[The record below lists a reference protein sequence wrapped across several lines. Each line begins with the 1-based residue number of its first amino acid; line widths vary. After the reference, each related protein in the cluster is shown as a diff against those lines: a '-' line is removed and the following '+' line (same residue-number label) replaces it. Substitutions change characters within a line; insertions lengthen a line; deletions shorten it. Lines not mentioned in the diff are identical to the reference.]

1 MIKVAAGFQY
11 SVNLSYDLYH
21 DEKIENFIP
30 TNSALD
36 FMEDVLKSTAENST
50 DRERVL
56 IGAYGRGKSH
66 MVLTTLSLLLK
77 KDRSKFR
84 HLLPKLAE
92 RESLNQEIKRY
103 YASADKILPVIISGS
118 STSIPQAF
126 LTALE
131 HTLRDENLLDIMPDT
146 NYKAAIRCIHKWKN
160 DFPETYQ
167 LLADKINGTMQD
179 FLVKLA
185 DYDIAAYQEFEKI
198 YPHLTAGSVFNP
210 FIGFDVVELYESVL
224 DSLKSKG
231 YTGIYVVYDEFSK
244 YLEANIQ
251 GASVSDTK
259 LLQDFAEKCNRSG
272 KNQLH
277 LLLISHKE
285 IANYI
290 DKLPKQKTD
299 GWRGVSERFKH
310 IHLSDDYEQTYGI
323 IGTAIQKDEKIWQN
337 FQQEYAQNFTELEA
351 IYDKHE
357 ILKDFSKQEKVK
369 YMRSC
374 YPLHPI
380 TTFILPR
387 LSEKI
392 AQNER
397 TLFTFLSADTR
408 FTLVDFLREETNGF
422 RLLTPDYVFD
432 YFLPLLEKEVYT
444 GEIHKNYIL
453 AKNILG
459 KVAGN
464 ELQEKIIKILALI
477 YMVEQFELLPP
488 TQEEIER
495 ILQQEYATSE
505 IDKALADLIAKEYV
519 LYLKRSNGYLCLK
532 QSSGVDINQKIND
545 FAAANANYD
554 VKEILN
560 QMNFDHYMYPAK
572 YNDEREITRFFA
584 FEFIHASEVG
594 TDVDW
599 NIKSEN
605 IEADGI
611 IYAILPDS
619 EEELNTATEKLSQ
632 IDSHYK
638 RFLFVVPQEYLDIKD
653 KLLEL
658 HAVTELRENAIGD
671 AVLYGEY
678 DLVYSDLY
686 DVVRDFIQRYTRPER
701 GKAVYYHIGKKQNIH
716 RRSQLSRLLSN
727 ICNNVYCYTPVINNE
742 VINKNE
748 LTTTAINSS
757 HKVLSAILRTE
768 VEPELGL
775 TGTGQDVSIMR
786 STLMRTKILTTDED
800 GWIFNR
806 HTGDK
811 NMDLVL
817 ETIYHFM
824 EEPSRSGQRRNF
836 ADLYKLLMAP
846 EFMFGLRKGVIPIYL
861 AVAMHSHKKTAI
873 VYDKGEPVN
882 VTADVLQQINARP
895 ENYTLEKI
903 DWSSDK
909 ESYIHGLE
917 NVFADFITPDESKAD
932 NFEHVA
938 KGMFKWYLSLPKY
951 TRDMRCLTDGEKINS
966 VYIAFRKAVK
976 DSRNASEL
984 LFEKLPKIFKQQ
996 LTEPTQLCMS
1006 VQNAKMFF
1014 DKAVIVLQEDV
1025 TQCLWNVFQHGQPE
1039 RASLKSILLDFC
1051 EGLPQAVFEEI
1062 FADGTSKFLEL
1073 CRTDEINDDDLL
1085 HSIVRT
1091 ATGLRLTDWSDQTFA
1106 DFHSKIKQYKET
1118 ACSFDMEGAPESVD
1132 MEALHSDYEFMF
1144 LNAQGKAIKKRFA
1157 KVDYSMRAKLLRN
1170 SLVANIEAM
1179 GQSISEQEKRQVI
1192 AEILQEYC

>member
-1 MIKVAAGFQY
+1 MIKVADGFQY

-50 DRERVL
+50 DRARVL

-77 KDRSKFR
+77 KDRAKFR
-84 HLLPKLAE
+84 HLQPKLAE
-92 RESLNQEIKRY
+92 REDLAREIKRY
-103 YASADKILPVIISGS
+103 YNSTDKILPVIISGS

-126 LTALE
+126 LMALE

-146 NYKAAIRCIHKWKN
+146 NYKAAIRCVNKWKN
-160 DFPETYQ
+160 DFPETYKE
-167 LLADKINGTMQD
+167 LNAKINGTMQD
-179 FLVKLA
+179 FLARLTA
-185 DYDIAAYQEFEKI
+185 YDIAAYQEFEKI
-198 YPHLTAGSVFNP
+198 YPQLTAGSVFNP

-224 DSLKSKG
+224 ESLKEKG

-244 YLEANIQ
+244 FLEANIQ

-323 IGTAIQKDEKIWQN
+323 IGTAIQKDEDKWQK
-337 FQQEYAQNFTELEA
+337 FQQEYAQNFNDLEKL
-351 IYDKHE
+351 YDKHD
-357 ILKDFSKQEKVK
+357 ILKGFSEQEKRH
-369 YMRSC
+369 YLCSC

-408 FTLVDFLREETNGF
+408 YTLVDFLRKKTNGF

-432 YFLPLLEKEVYT
+432 YFLPLLEKEVYA
-444 GEIHKNYIL
+444 GEIHKTYIL

-459 KVAGN
+459 RVTGN
-464 ELQEKIIKILALI
+464 TLQGKIIKILALI

-488 TQEEIER
+488 TQIELER
-495 ILQQEYATSE
+495 ILQQEYSIDE
-505 IDKALADLIAKEYV
+505 IDKALAELIDKKYV

-532 QSSGVDINQKIND
+532 QSSGVNIYQKIGD
-545 FAAANANYD
+545 FVAANANYD
-554 VKEILN
+554 VKKLLN
-560 QMNFDHYMYPAK
+560 QMNFDRYMYPAK

-594 TDVDW
+594 ADVDW
-599 NIKSEN
+599 DIKSEN

-619 EEELNTATEKLSQ
+619 EEELIAATEKLPQ
-632 IDSHYK
+632 IDAKYK
-638 RFLFVVPQEYLDIKD
+638 RFLFVVPQEYMDIRD
-653 KLLEL
+653 KLLEF

-671 AVLYGEY
+671 SVLYGEY

-686 DVVRDFIQRYTRPER
+686 DVVREFIQRYTRPER
-701 GKAVYYHIGKKQNIH
+701 GKAAYYHMGNKQNIH

-727 ICNNVYCYTPVINNE
+727 ICNNVYCNTPVINNE

-786 STLMRTKILTTDED
+786 STLMRTKILTVDED
-800 GWIFNR
+800 GWTFNR
-806 HTGDK
+806 NTGNK
-811 NMDLVL
+811 QMDLVL

-824 EEPSRSGQRRNF
+824 EETAASGKRRNF

-861 AVAMHSHKKTAI
+861 AVAMHSHKKTVI
-873 VYDKGEPVN
+873 IYDKGEPVN
-882 VTADVLQQINARP
+882 ITADLLQQINASP

-903 DWSSDK
+903 DWSNDK
-909 ESYIHGLE
+909 EIYIHDLE
-917 NVFADFITPDESKAD
+917 KVFADFITLDESKAD

-951 TRDMRCLTDGEKINS
+951 ARDMRCLPNGEKTNS
-966 VYIAFRKAVK
+966 DYIAFRKAVK

-984 LFEKLPKIFKQQ
+984 LFEKLPRIFKRQ
-996 LTEPTQLCMS
+996 LTEPSELCLAI
-1006 VQNAKMFF
+1006 QHAKSFF
-1014 DKAVIVLQEDV
+1014 DHAVIALQADA
-1025 TQCLWNVFQHGQPE
+1025 TQCLRDVFQHGQPK
-1039 RASLKSILLDFC
+1039 RASLKSIMLDFC
-1051 EGLPQAVFEEI
+1051 DGLPLAVFEEI

-1073 CRTDEINDDDLL
+1073 CRTDGINDNELL
-1085 HSIVRT
+1085 HSIVRY
-1091 ATGLRLTDWSDQTFA
+1091 ATGLRLTDWSDQTFI
-1106 DFHSKIKQYKET
+1106 DFQNKIKQYKET
-1118 ACSFDMEGAPESVD
+1118 ACGFEVEDSQERVVTEEP
-1132 MEALHSDYEFMF
+1132 HSDYEFTF
-1144 LNAQGKAIKKRFA
+1144 LNAQGKAAKKRFA
-1157 KVDYSMRAKLLRN
+1157 KIEYSPRAKLLRN
-1170 SLVANIEAM
+1170 SLLANIEAM

-1192 AEILQEYC
+1192 AEILQEFC

>member
-1 MIKVAAGFQY
+1 MIKVADGFQY

-36 FMEDVLKSTAENST
+36 FIEDVLKSTGENST
-50 DRERVL
+50 DRARVL

-77 KDRSKFR
+77 NDRTKFH
-84 HLLPKLAE
+84 HLLPKLKE
-92 RESLNQEIKRY
+92 RENLNREIKRY
-103 YASADKILPVIISGS
+103 YESDDKMLPVIISGS

-146 NYKAAIRCIHKWKN
+146 NYKAAIRCVNKWKN
-160 DFPETYQ
+160 DFPETYKE
-167 LLADKINGTMQD
+167 LNNRISGTMKD
-179 FLVKLA
+179 FLTRLG
-185 DYDIAAYQEFEKI
+185 DYDIAAYEEFEKV
-198 YPHLTAGSVFNP
+198 YPQLTAGSVFNP
-210 FIGFDVVELYESVL
+210 FMGFDVVELYESVL
-224 DSLKSKG
+224 ESLKVKG

-244 YLEANIQ
+244 FLEANIQ

-272 KNQLH
+272 KKQLH

-323 IGTAIQKDEKIWQN
+323 IGTAIQKDEKEWHA
-337 FQQEYAQNFTELEA
+337 FQEEYAQNFNALENL
-351 IYDKHE
+351 YGKHDIIRDLSE
-357 ILKDFSKQEKVK
+357 QEKK
-369 YMRSC
+369 RYIYSC
-374 YPLHPI
+374 YPLHPV
-380 TTFILPR
+380 TTFVLPR

-408 FTLVDFLREETNGF
+408 YTLVDFLRQETNGF
-422 RLLTPDYVFD
+422 RLLTPDYVFE
-432 YFLPLLEKEVYT
+432 YFLPLLEKEVYA
-444 GEIHKNYIL
+444 GEIHKTYIL

-459 KVAGN
+459 KVVGN
-464 ELQEKIIKILALI
+464 PLQEKIIKILALI

-488 TQEEIER
+488 TQVELEK
-495 ILQQEYATSE
+495 ILQQEYAIDE

-532 QSSGVDINQKIND
+532 QSSGVNIYQKITD
-545 FAAANANYD
+545 FVAANVNYD
-554 VKEILN
+554 VKSILN
-560 QMNFDHYMYPAK
+560 QINFDRYMYPAK

-594 TDVDW
+594 LDVDW
-599 NIKSEN
+599 DIKSEN

-611 IYAILPDS
+611 IYAVLPDD
-619 EEELNTATEKLSQ
+619 EEELTAVTEKISKVG
-632 IDSHYK
+632 DRYK
-638 RFLFVVPQEYLDIKD
+638 RYLFVIPNEYIDIKE

-658 HAVTELRENAIGD
+658 HAVAELRENAIGD

-686 DVVRDFIQRYTRPER
+686 DVVRGFIQTYTRPER
-701 GKAVYYHIGKKQNIH
+701 GKATYYHVGLKQNIH

-727 ICNNVYCYTPVINNE
+727 ICNNVYRHTPVINNE

-757 HKVLSAILRTE
+757 HKVLAAILRSE

-786 STLMRTKILTTDED
+786 STLMRTKILTADED
-800 GWIFNR
+800 GWAFNR
-806 HTGDK
+806 NTGDK

-824 EEPSRSGQRRNF
+824 EDKSADVKRRSF
-836 ADLYKLLMAP
+836 AELYKLLMAP
-846 EFMFGLRKGVIPIYL
+846 DFMFGLRKGVIPIYI
-861 AVAMHSHKKTAI
+861 AVAMHNYKKNVI
-873 VYDKGEPVN
+873 IYDKGEPVN
-882 VTADVLQQINARP
+882 LSADVLQQINAKP
-895 ENYTLEKI
+895 ENYTLERI
-903 DWSSDK
+903 DWSTDK

-917 NVFADFITPDESKAD
+917 KVFGDFITLYDNQAD

-951 TRDMRCLTDGEKINS
+951 TRDMRCLTDGTKINS
-966 VYIAFRKAVK
+966 ANAAFRKAVK

-984 LFEKLPKIFKQQ
+984 LFDKIPQIFHKPLTNPAELCQVVQDGKL
-996 LTEPTQLCMS
+996 
-1006 VQNAKMFF
+1006 FF
-1014 DKAVIVLQEDV
+1014 DKAINMLEASV
-1025 TQCLWNVFQHGQPE
+1025 TQTIREVFQNGQPE
-1039 RASLKSILLDFC
+1039 RASLRSIMLDFD
-1051 EGLPQAVFEEI
+1051 ESLPQAVFEEI
-1062 FADGTSKFLEL
+1062 FADGTSRFLEL
-1073 CRTDEINDDDLL
+1073 CRAEGINDDELL
-1085 HSIVRT
+1085 NSIVRE
-1091 ATGLRLTDWSDQTFA
+1091 ATGLRLLDWSDQTFVG
-1106 DFHSKIKQYKET
+1106 FQSRLKQYKDT
-1118 ACSFDMEGAPESVD
+1118 ACGFKTEESFESIASEVP
-1132 MEALHSDYEFMF
+1132 HSDYEFTF
-1144 LNAQGKAIKKRFA
+1144 LNAQGKASRKRFS
-1157 KVDYSMRAKLLRN
+1157 KIEYSPRAKLLRN
-1170 SLVANIEAM
+1170 SLLANIDSM

>member
-50 DRERVL
+50 DRARVL

-77 KDRSKFR
+77 KDKSKFR
-84 HLLPKLAE
+84 HLLPKLTE
-92 RESLNQEIKRY
+92 REGLDREIKRY
-103 YASADKILPVIISGS
+103 YASDDKMLPVIISGS

-131 HTLRDENLLDIMPDT
+131 HTLRDEDLLDIMPDT
-146 NYKAAIRCIHKWKN
+146 NYKAAIRCVHKWKN
-160 DFPETYQ
+160 DFQDTYKS
-167 LLADKINGTMQD
+167 LSDKINGTMQD
-179 FLVKLA
+179 FLAKLA
-185 DYDIAAYQEFEKI
+185 AYDIAAYQEFETI
-198 YPHLTAGSVFNP
+198 YPQLTAGSVFNP

-224 DSLKSKG
+224 ESLKSKG

-272 KNQLH
+272 KKQLH

-323 IGTAIQKDEKIWQN
+323 IGTAIQKDEAIWQN
-337 FQQEYAQNFTELEA
+337 FQLEYAQNFTDLESL
-351 IYDKHE
+351 YDRHE
-357 ILKDFSKQEKVK
+357 MLKDFSEEEKVH
-369 YMRSC
+369 YIHSC
-374 YPLHPI
+374 YPLHPV

-408 FTLVDFLREETNGF
+408 FTLVDFLRQGTNGF

-464 ELQEKIIKILALI
+464 ELQEKIIKIIALI
-477 YMVEQFELLPP
+477 YMVEQFEVLPP
-488 TQEEIER
+488 TQEELER
-495 ILQQEYATSE
+495 ILQQEYVTSE
-505 IDKALADLIAKEYV
+505 IDKALSDLIAKEYV

-532 QSSGVDINQKIND
+532 QSSGVDIYQKIAD
-545 FAAANANYD
+545 YTAADSNYD
-554 VKEILN
+554 VKNILN
-560 QMNFDHYMYPAK
+560 ENNFDRYMYPAR

-584 FEFIHASEVG
+584 FEFIHGSEVG
-594 TDVDW
+594 LDVDW
-599 NIKSEN
+599 EIKSEK

-611 IYAILPDS
+611 IYAILVDS
-619 EEELNTATEKLSQ
+619 EEELAGLKEVLPKINT
-632 IDSHYK
+632 DYK
-638 RFLFVVPQEYLDIKD
+638 RFIFALPQNYVDIKE

-658 HAVTELRENAIGD
+658 HAVTELREAAIGD
-671 AVLYGEY
+671 PVLYGEY
-678 DLVYSDLY
+678 DLFYSDLY
-686 DVVRDFIQRYTRPER
+686 DIVREFIQSYTRPER
-701 GKAVYYHIGKKQNIH
+701 GKTVYYHVGEKKKIY

-727 ICNNVYCYTPVINNE
+727 ICNNVYCNTPIINNE

-748 LTTTAINSS
+748 LTTTAINSC
-757 HKVLSAILRTE
+757 HKVLAAILRTE

-786 STLMRTKILTTDED
+786 STLMRTKILTADDD
-800 GWIFNR
+800 GWVFNR
-806 HTGDK
+806 NTGNK
-811 NMDLVL
+811 SMDLVL
-817 ETIYHFM
+817 QTIYHFM
-824 EEPSRSGQRRNF
+824 EDNTPEGKRRNL
-836 ADLYKLLMAP
+836 AELYEILMAP
-846 EFMFGLRKGVIPIYL
+846 KFTFGLRKGVIPIYL
-861 AVAMHSHKKTAI
+861 AVALHTHKKT
-873 VYDKGEPVN
+873 VLLYDKGEPVSI
-882 VTADVLQQINARP
+882 TADVLQQINAKP
-895 ENYTLEKI
+895 ENFTLERI
-903 DWSSDK
+903 DWSTDK
-909 ESYIHGLE
+909 EIYIHGLE
-917 NVFADFITPDESKAD
+917 EVFADYLTTDESKAD
-932 NFEHVA
+932 TFEHVA

-951 TRDMRCLTDGEKINS
+951 TRDMKCSPDGTKITSTN
-966 VYIAFRKAVK
+966 AGLRKAIK
-976 DSRNASEL
+976 ESRNASEL
-984 LFEKLPKIFKQQ
+984 LFEKIPQIFNLQ
-996 LTEPTQLCMS
+996 LTKPNELCREIKNS
-1006 VQNAKMFF
+1006 RMFF
-1014 DKAVIVLQEDV
+1014 DTAVMELQQTV
-1025 TQCLWNVFQHGQPE
+1025 AQSIWNNFQQGQPE
-1039 RASLKSILLDFC
+1039 RASLSSIMLDFC
-1051 EGLPQAVFEEI
+1051 DSLHQAVFEEI
-1062 FADGTSKFLEL
+1062 FSDGTSRFLEL
-1073 CRTDEINDDDLL
+1073 CQSNGINDEELL
-1085 HSIVRT
+1085 HNIVRE
-1091 ATGLRLTDWSDQTFA
+1091 ATGLRLTDWSDQTFS
-1106 DFHSKIKQYKET
+1106 DFKAKIEMYRKTATDFTPKNYVEDTET
-1118 ACSFDMEGAPESVD
+1118 DDVLNG
-1132 MEALHSDYEFMF
+1132 YEFTF
-1144 LNAQGKAIKKRFA
+1144 LNEQGKKAKKRFD
-1157 KVDYSMRAKLLRN
+1157 KIDYSPRAKLLRN
-1170 SLVANIEAM
+1170 SLLANIDAM

-1192 AEILQEYC
+1192 AEILQKYC